1 MSVGQQESSDV
12 RASGRRATT
21 GMAMGAAMKRVLVSS
36 PKGGSGKSNTARNL
50 AVAAAHE
57 GVRVATAD
65 LDAQESLTRW
75 WQRRPAE
82 GVPQMDHYP
91 VAWEDAED
99 LLRPGGVEA
108 AEVLFIDSPPG
119 VEARPEA
126 MKRLAA
132 GVDLVLVPCRPT
144 YDDVDSTIPYVR
156 ALRAAGVPVLIL
168 LNAVKP
174 RVNIMAEKEALIAVA
189 ELCPVEV
196 GDRADYSRAG
206 GRGLGMADIGEHAA
220 AAEMRAVWRDIAR
233 RLWPEGRA
241 AALPGKTKTRAAKR
255 AGARHAAL

>member
-1 MSVGQQESSDV
+1 MRQLSRYSLVNVGDLDIE
-12 RASGRRATT
+12 GATV
-21 GMAMGAAMKRVLVSS
+21 KRVLISS

-57 GVRVATAD
+57 GIRVATAD

-82 GVPQMDHYP
+82 GLPQLDHYP
-91 VAWEDAED
+91 VTWEAAED
-99 LLRPGGVEA
+99 LVRPNGVE
-108 AEVLFIDSPPG
+108 EVDVLFIDSPPG
-119 VEARPEA
+119 VEARPA
-126 MKRLAA
+126 VMKRLAA
-132 GVDLVLVPCRPT
+132 GSDLVVVPCRPT

-156 ALRAAGVPVLIL
+156 ALQEAKIHVVVL

-189 ELCPVEV
+189 DLCPVEV

-206 GRGLGMADIGEHAA
+206 GRGLGMADIGDHPA
-220 AAEMRAVWRDIAR
+220 AAEMRAVWRFVAR
-233 RLWPEGRA
+233 RLWPEGRGAATGKGKPVLKGTKKKEGARRA
-241 AALPGKTKTRAAKR
+241 AA
-255 AGARHAAL
+255 

>member
-1 MSVGQQESSDV
+1 
-12 RASGRRATT
+12 
-21 GMAMGAAMKRVLVSS
+21 MKRVLISS

-50 AVAAAHE
+50 AVAAAYE
-57 GVRVATAD
+57 GIKVATAD

-82 GVPQMDHYP
+82 GLPQMDHYP
-91 VAWEDAED
+91 VTWDAAED
-99 LLRPGGVEA
+99 LVRLDGVEA
-108 AEVLFIDSPPG
+108 VDVLFIDSPPG
-119 VEARPEA
+119 VEARPDV

-132 GVDLVLVPCRPT
+132 GADLVVVPCRPT

-156 ALRAAGVPVLIL
+156 ALQEAKVPVVVL

-189 ELCPVEV
+189 DLCPVEV

-206 GRGLGMADIGEHAA
+206 GRGLGMADIGEHPA
-220 AAEMRAVWRDIAR
+220 AAEMRTVWRFVAR
-233 RLWPEGRA
+233 RLWPEGKGA
-241 AALPGKTKTRAAKR
+241 ATEKR
-255 AGARHAAL
+255 AVVARSPKKKEGSRRAVA